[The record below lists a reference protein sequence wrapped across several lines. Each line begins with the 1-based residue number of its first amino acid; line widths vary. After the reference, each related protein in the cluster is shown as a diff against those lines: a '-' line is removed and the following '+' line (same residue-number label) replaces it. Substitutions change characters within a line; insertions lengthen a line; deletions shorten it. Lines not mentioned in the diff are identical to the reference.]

1 MLGPA
6 RRSFQVAQRDRTIT
20 AGHEAGHALA
30 GLLQPDAEDPV
41 QVTIVP
47 RGPAGGIT
55 WFATSDAMF
64 LTHRQARAQQVVA
77 MGGRAAEE
85 LHLGDDFTQ
94 GAAHD
99 IKNATQLARRM
110 VSEYGMSQLGA
121 TWVAPEECIFGL
133 LADAVHTATR
143 QLLDEALDTARTLL
157 DQHRQALE
165 RAVELLLAEETI
177 NTSQLRQALT
187 PPTTT
192 QRRDPTP

>member
-1 MLGPA
+1 
-6 RRSFQVAQRDRTIT
+6 
-20 AGHEAGHALA
+20 
-30 GLLQPDAEDPV
+30 
-41 QVTIVP
+41 
-47 RGPAGGIT
+47 
-55 WFATSDAMF
+55 MF

-77 MGGRAAEE
+77 MAGRAAEE